1 MPRVYGYEYQPYG
14 AIPAGIENITPS
26 DTNEFEGVKGFI
38 ADTSGTVSVEMEDGS
53 TGTIPVVGGL
63 QYACAA
69 RKFKSTGNVNV
80 TALTIFY

>member
-1 MPRVYGYEYQPYG
+1 MPKIADFTYQPYG
-14 AIPAGIENITPS
+14 SIPAGIENITPDDS
-26 DTNEFEGVKGFI
+26 KTYIGAYGFVQ
-38 ADTSGTVSVEMEDGS
+38 DVNGTVSVEMEDGS

-69 RKFKSTGNVNV
+69 RKFKSTGNVSV